1 MAEYIEREEYCEK
14 HCRCSNEYCDKESC
28 PIWKAPAAD
37 VAPVGWISV
46 KDKMPEPETEVLA
59 VCMRNGYRFICPV
72 IFEDG
77 TMLTQNSM
85 WNWYE
90 LENYGTYSEENDDYF
105 VPEGWWENRQF
116 TPDDIY
122 NNPVD
127 CTVTHWMPLPE
138 PPDER
143 ARKAAEMQDADVSAF
158 GVHFANVQRDFND
171 LIGALGRIRAAAPET
186 GEKLTSAVRAL
197 VEKMGGT
204 L

>member
-1 MAEYIEREEYCEK
+1 MKGITYCGECADYDHKKHRCKRGANRE
-14 HCRCSNEYCDKESC
+14 SNPQDKFYDDC
-28 PIWKAPAAD
+28 PLPD
-37 VAPVGWISV
+37 VEPVGWISV
-46 KDKMPEPETEVLA
+46 KDKLPEPETEVLA
-59 VCMRNGYRFICPV
+59 VCVRNGYRFICPV

-90 LENYGTYSEENDDYF
+90 LWNYGTYSEENDDFF

-138 PPDER
+138 PPSGMEGGDNN
-143 ARKAAEMQDADVSAF
+143 AD
-158 GVHFANVQRDFND
+158 D
-171 LIGALGRIRAAAPET
+171 
-186 GEKLTSAVRAL
+186 
-197 VEKMGGT
+197 
-204 L
+204 

>member
-1 MAEYIEREEYCEK
+1 MAKYIDLDVAVKAFNNFDAGRACGTHSTLLTPEEFAEYLYEL
-14 HCRCSNEYCDKESC
+14 
-28 PIWKAPAAD
+28 PAAD
-37 VAPVGWISV
+37 VAPMGWISV
-46 KDKMPEPETEVLA
+46 KDKLPEPETEVLA
-59 VCMRNGYRFICPV
+59 VCVRNGYRFICPV

-138 PPDER
+138 PPKED
-143 ARKAAEMQDADVSAF
+143 
-158 GVHFANVQRDFND
+158 
-171 LIGALGRIRAAAPET
+171 
-186 GEKLTSAVRAL
+186 
-197 VEKMGGT
+197 
-204 L
+204 